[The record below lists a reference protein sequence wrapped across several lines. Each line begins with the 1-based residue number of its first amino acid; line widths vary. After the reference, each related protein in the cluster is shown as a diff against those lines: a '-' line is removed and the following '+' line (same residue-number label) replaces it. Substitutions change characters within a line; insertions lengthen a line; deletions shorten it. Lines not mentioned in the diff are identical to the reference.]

1 MARMH
6 ARRRGISRSVRPYRT
21 EAPEWSNRDKETITK
36 QIIDLRR
43 QGIST
48 AEIGLIMRD
57 KYGVPSVKLA
67 TGKKINQILRENS
80 LSTEIPEDLRNL
92 IEKALGMRKHLSEN
106 KRDIHNKRQLM
117 LTESKVR
124 RLVKYYVKSKKL
136 SAGWV
141 YKPETAEIL
150 LSK

>member
-36 QIIDLRR
+36 QIIDLRK
-43 QGIST
+43 QGLST

-57 KYGVPSVKLA
+57 KFGVPSVKLA

-80 LSTEIPEDLRNL
+80 LATEIPEDLRNL
-92 IEKALGMRKHLSEN
+92 IETALGMRKHLSEN

-136 SAGWV
+136 PAGWV

-150 LSK
+150 LSR

>member
-1 MARMH
+1 MARIH

-21 EAPEWSNRDKETITK
+21 EAPEWSNRDKDTVIK

-43 QGIST
+43 KGMST
-48 AEIGLIMRD
+48 AEIGLVMRD
-57 KYGVPSVKLA
+57 KYGIPRVKLV
-67 TGKKINQILRENS
+67 TGKRITEILNENDMGVD
-80 LSTEIPEDLRNL
+80 IPEDLRNL
-92 IEKALGMRKHLSEN
+92 IEKALGLRKHLASN

-124 RLVKYYVKSKKL
+124 RLVKYYVKSKRL
-136 SAGWV
+136 PAGWV

-150 LSK
+150 LSR

>member
-43 QGIST
+43 QGLST

-57 KYGVPSVKLA
+57 KFGVPSVKLA

-80 LSTEIPEDLRNL
+80 LATEIPEDLRNL
-92 IEKALGMRKHLSEN
+92 IETALGMRKHLSEN

-136 SAGWV
+136 PAGWV

-150 LSK
+150 LSR

>member
-1 MARMH
+1 MARIH

-21 EAPEWSNRDKETITK
+21 EAPEWSNRDKETIVK
-36 QIIDLRR
+36 QIVDLRR
-43 QGIST
+43 QGTSS

-57 KYGVPSVKLA
+57 KYGVPSIKLA
-67 TGKKINQILRENS
+67 TGMKVDQILRENNLAS
-80 LSTEIPEDLRNL
+80 DIPEDLRNL
-92 IEKALGMRKHLSEN
+92 IERALGMRKHLSEN

-124 RLVKYYVKSKKL
+124 RLVKYYVKSKRL
-136 SAGWV
+136 PADWI

-150 LSK
+150 LSR

>member
-21 EAPEWSNRDKETITK
+21 EAPEWSNRDKDTIIK
-36 QIIDLRR
+36 QIVDLRR
-43 QGIST
+43 QGTSS

-57 KYGVPSVKLA
+57 KYGVPSIKLA
-67 TGKKINQILRENS
+67 TGKRVTQILRDNELASN
-80 LSTEIPEDLRNL
+80 IPEDLRNL

-106 KRDIHNKRQLM
+106 KRDVHNKRQLM

-136 SAGWV
+136 PAGWV
-141 YKPETAEIL
+141 YKPDTAEIL
-150 LSK
+150 LSR